1 MLCRRLKDGNAISLH
16 EIRFFINTARPY
28 YHFFC
33 IAVSRFQMINSGCA
47 PTVMGLIKADFSGPK
62 HSGLILLAK
71 SAQSIFDPGGYIVTG
86 AVGLDDRASVSLLVV
101 VFWHQS
107 QDFAPRL
114 RTGRNVSQL
123 AFDLFFSCSQQQ
135 NERADLNLCSIRP
148 RIGQHLMKVTSV
160 PPGSQLL

>member
-16 EIRFFINTARPY
+16 EIRFFINTSRQY

-33 IAVSRFQMINSGCA
+33 IAVNRFQMINSGCA

-86 AVGLDDRASVSLLVV
+86 AVGSSSSGIKAMTLYLVSASGETCLNSHLT
-101 VFWHQS
+101 S
-107 QDFAPRL
+107 SSPAPSSRM
-114 RTGRNVSQL
+114 RGQTYICAPFVHAS
-123 AFDLFFSCSQQQ
+123 A
-135 NERADLNLCSIRP
+135 SI
-148 RIGQHLMKVTSV
+148 
-160 PPGSQLL
+160 